1 MKRII
6 YPFIGVG
13 ILFLLSLSSC
23 RLTSEYSDANV
34 NDAIVIDKYTKTITD
49 TNPATWGPVNTHDPK
64 LFQDD
69 DGTYYVF
76 STDASIGNTWQGGIQ
91 VRKSKDL
98 INWECLSTPALGKW
112 DEDLKSWCG
121 FTSDDAAYT
130 WAPTVI
136 KFNGKYYMYHG
147 VIVDVADNAS
157 RPRAWIGLAIA
168 DKVTGPYLPAHEYDP
183 STYTS
188 STVVRY
194 TFTRTSGTID
204 ADCLNE
210 GAGSWSKGFGAI
222 DPEIIWDANGDM
234 WMTYGS
240 WKGGIAI
247 LRLNNNTGMPLNGY
261 PADTISGGYGTQI
274 AGGNGVA
281 SEGACLFRYG
291 DYYYLFYSLGDLGYD
306 YSVRVGRRP
315 VSQGIAGPYY
325 DASGKDLTTLTWND
339 SHQYGNKIL
348 GAHQF
353 SGEYG
358 WRCPGGQS
366 ILVAQNGKIF
376 MAHHTRTNFKQ
387 SWWFYLQVRQ
397 LYFTEDGWPV
407 VNPNEYYGETLRTM
421 TAQEVSGSYKVIHT
435 IRGATWAKFTNYEGV
450 QSSSNVN
457 SEDANET
464 LSVAITLNSDGTVSG
479 AYTGTWSVSG
489 SNITI
494 ILKTTSGSSIGTY
507 KGIVSE
513 AVDWARKDNTNRKTI
528 TFTTFCPETGEY
540 FFGNK
545 D

>member
-1 MKRII
+1 MKWKRCLPVRFFWIAL
-6 YPFIGVG
+6 
-13 ILFLLSLSSC
+13 ILFSC
-23 RLTSEYSDANV
+23 RLSSEYDATGV
-34 NDAIVIDKYTKTITD
+34 DDTIVINKYTRTITD
-49 TNPATWGPVNTHDPK
+49 SNPATWGPVNTHDPK

-76 STDASIGNTWQGGIQ
+76 STDASIGNTWTGGIQ

-98 INWECLSTPALGKW
+98 INWECLSTPALGSW
-112 DEDLKSWCG
+112 DEDLKAWCG
-121 FTSDDAAYT
+121 FASDDAAFT
-130 WAPTVI
+130 WAPTVV
-136 KFNGKYYMYHG
+136 KLNGKYYMYHG
-147 VIVDVADNAS
+147 VIVDVSDNNS

-168 DKVTGPYLPAHEYDP
+168 DTVTGPYVPAHQYDP
-183 STYTS
+183 DTYST

-194 TFTRTSGTID
+194 TFTRTAETLD

-222 DPEIIWDANGDM
+222 DPEIIRDVDGNL

-247 LRLNNNTGMPLNGY
+247 MRLDNSTGMPLSGY
-261 PADTISGGYGTQI
+261 PADTITGGYGTQI

-281 SEGACLFRYG
+281 SEGACIFQHG

-315 VSQGIAGPYY
+315 VTDGIDGPYY

-339 SHQYGNKIL
+339 SHRYGNKIL

-353 SGEYG
+353 EGEYG

-366 ILVAQNGKIF
+366 ILTTQDGKIF
-376 MAHHTRTNFKQ
+376 IAHHTRTNFKQ

-397 LYFTEDGWPV
+397 LYFTDDGWPV
-407 VNPNEYYGETLRTM
+407 VNPNEYYNETLRTM
-421 TAQEVSGSYKVIHT
+421 DTTEVAGSYKMIHT
-435 IRGATWAKFTNYEGV
+435 IRGSTWGTFTNYEGST
-450 QSSSNVN
+450 SSGNVN
-457 SEDANET
+457 LEDANESTSVPVT
-464 LSVAITLNSDGTVSG
+464 LKSDGTLSG
-479 AYTGTWSVSG
+479 DYAGTWTLSG
-489 SNITI
+489 YSITI
-494 ILKTTSGSSIGTY
+494 NLQDPSGTAIGTY
-507 KGIVSE
+507 RGVVSE
-513 AVDWARKDNTNRKTI
+513 AVDWARKDNSNRKTI
-528 TFTTFCPETGEY
+528 TITTFSPDTGEY
-540 FFGNK
+540 FYGNK